1 MKKSLSINSNVFYR
15 HPSLRAGDYI
25 ENYQVQSF
33 NLEQNKEYELS
44 YIIKELISVVTEISF
59 KIIQEKFK
67 NVKEVVQ
74 PGKNVVLMNK
84 GVEYL
89 SELLNE
95 YVGMLSVDE
104 KEMFL
109 RSFFNSLK
117 NIQKYENSYE
127 YCTQEAL
134 EDLDIY
140 PSMIKEWKDFSSFFD
155 SKVGSILFNAQDFFS
170 LLLKSNFN
178 MFDDDILGNGLFK
191 SVFKVLADHDL
202 LKDVK
207 KLKVS
212 KFLNEKDKL
221 NSFYFLKACFDYPV
235 IREKVGL
242 NNIYKSYLSNVQS
255 IESSINQCLVEVK
268 PKDKDN
274 LIFFRNLFI
283 TSIKKDK
290 VVINKDRL
298 IVFINKIEDRLIEAL
313 NYVNKK
319 LTARTNKN
327 VSDFYSGEWENSL
340 FNGYHDYG
348 CSKLILNWMNVID
361 CSYNLLGE
369 KEVLNPVIK
378 RQLKKINTVSI
389 NEKKCSDYLEVNLK
403 KYIFFYLFKDV
414 FNFETKDELGD
425 YHEVNSLIS
434 DYLIFINRITFLKKK
449 GKLSDFKKN
458 ELQIEFEKHNE
469 KIIEQLNWLIFNE
482 NEVKSN
488 ISLNLSLSFDDLII
502 KRNVKYNDIKLI
514 IKSNLFDNEELSSLI
529 KCCFDKDNKNL
540 LNEEILRIEKNKMK
554 KQNTVKIINKKI
566 KKF

>member
-15 HPSLRAGDYI
+15 HPSLRTCDYI
-25 ENYQVQSF
+25 ESYQVKSF
-33 NLEQNKEYELS
+33 SLEQNKEYELS
-44 YIIKELISVVTEISF
+44 YVIKEIISVITELSF
-59 KIIQEKFK
+59 KIFQEKLK
-67 NVKEVVQ
+67 NVRE
-74 PGKNVVLMNK
+74 GKHLDENVVLMNNR
-84 GVEYL
+84 VDYL
-89 SELLNE
+89 SELLSE
-95 YVGMLSVDE
+95 YVGMLNVDE
-104 KEMFL
+104 KEIFL

-117 NIQKYENSYE
+117 KIQKYENNYE

-140 PSMIKEWKDFSSFFD
+140 PTMIKEWKDFSSFFD
-155 SKVGSILFNAQDFFS
+155 TKVGSIIFYAQDFFS
-170 LLLKSNFN
+170 LLLKMNFN
-178 MFDDDILGNGLFK
+178 MFDDILSNGLFK

-212 KFLNEKDKL
+212 KFLNEKDKFD
-221 NSFYFLKACFDYPV
+221 SFYFLKVCFDYPV

-255 IESSINQCLVEVK
+255 IESSINECLVDVSMK
-268 PKDKDN
+268 YN

-290 VVINKDRL
+290 TVINKDRL
-298 IVFINKIEDRLIEAL
+298 IVFINKIEVLLIEAL

-319 LTARTNKN
+319 LTAKTNKD
-327 VSDFYSGEWENSL
+327 VIDFYREEWKDSL
-340 FNGYHDYG
+340 FNKYNNYG
-348 CSKLILNWMNVID
+348 FSLLILNWMSVID
-361 CSYNLLGE
+361 YSYNLLGE

-378 RQLKKINTVSI
+378 RQLKKINKVSI
-389 NEKKCSDYLEVNLK
+389 NEKKCSNYLEVNLK

-414 FNFETKDELGD
+414 FKFETKDELVI
-425 YHEVNSLIS
+425 YHEVNSLMI
-434 DYLIFINRITFLKKK
+434 DYLIFINRFTFLKKK

-458 ELQIEFEKHNE
+458 ELQIEFENHNK
-469 KIIEQLNWLIFNE
+469 KIIEQLNLLIFNE

-488 ISLNLSLSFDDLII
+488 ISLKLSLSFDDLISERNI
-502 KRNVKYNDIKLI
+502 KFDDIKLI
-514 IKSNLFDNEELSSLI
+514 IKSNLFDNEELLSLI

-540 LNEEILRIEKNKMK
+540 LNEEILKIEKNKMK
-554 KQNTVKIINKKI
+554 KQNSIKVINKKI

>member
-1 MKKSLSINSNVFYR
+1 MKKSLSINSSVFYR

-44 YIIKELISVVTEISF
+44 YIIKELISVITEISF

-84 GVEYL
+84 GVDYL
-89 SELLNE
+89 SELLSE
-95 YVGMLSVDE
+95 YVGLLNIDE

-117 NIQKYENSYE
+117 NIQKYENNYE
-127 YCTQEAL
+127 NCTQEAL

-140 PSMIKEWKDFSSFFD
+140 PSMIKEWQDFSSCFD

-235 IREKVGL
+235 IRERVGL

-319 LTARTNKN
+319 LTARTNKS
-327 VSDFYSGEWENSL
+327 VSDFYSGEWESSL
-340 FNGYHDYG
+340 FNGYHNYG

-361 CSYNLLGE
+361 YSYNLLGE

-389 NEKKCSDYLEVNLK
+389 NEKKYSDYLEVNLK

-414 FNFETKDELGD
+414 FNFETKDEFGN

-469 KIIEQLNWLIFNE
+469 KIIEHLNWLIFNE

-502 KRNVKYNDIKLI
+502 ERNVKYDDIKLI
-514 IKSNLFDNEELSSLI
+514 IKSNFFDNEELSSLI

-554 KQNTVKIINKKI
+554 KQNSVKVINKKI